1 MSMSPKASIVVLA
14 WNGGD
19 EVKAFV
25 ESFRQHPPKVPTE
38 LIMVDNASTDGTV
51 EMLEEFES
59 EKHPKNVTVKLIC
72 NRENL
77 GYAKG
82 NNTAL
87 PHITGE
93 YTLFLNQDIVLT
105 EGTIDTL
112 VEFLDQDEV
121 GEYGA
126 ISPQLRYPDGSIQKS
141 VRELPSPKSMIG
153 NYLKMNWDDEFD
165 YTVSQDCEQPMASAI
180 LIRSD
185 LLQKIG
191 GFDTDPM
198 VWLFFNDV
206 DLSKKILEEGYKI
219 YYLADVYLYHGH
231 GQSTK
236 KVHSLKKLKLWHQ
249 GMYYYFRKWHVKK
262 KRFIPILASFTLVSF
277 IGLYIRNEVR
287 KRK

>member
-1 MSMSPKASIVVLA
+1 MSKSPKLSTVVLA
-14 WNGGD
+14 WNGGE
-19 EVKAFV
+19 EVKEFID
-25 ESFRQHPPKVPTE
+25 SFRKFPPKTTTE
-38 LIMVDNASTDGTV
+38 LILVDNASTDGTV
-51 EMLEEFES
+51 ELLEEFET
-59 EKHPKNVTVKLIC
+59 EKHPNNVSIKLIC

-105 EGTIDTL
+105 DGTIDAL
-112 VEFLDQDEV
+112 VEFLDQDEAH
-121 GEYGA
+121 EYGA
-126 ISPQLRYPDGSIQKS
+126 ISPQLRYPDGTIQKS
-141 VRELPSPKSMIG
+141 VRELPTPKSMIG
-153 NYLKMNWDDEFD
+153 NYLKFGWDDEFD
-165 YTVSQDCEQPMASAI
+165 YSTSQDCEQPMASAI
-180 LIRSD
+180 MIRTD

-219 YYLADVYLYHGH
+219 YYLADVFLYHGH

-249 GMYYYFRKWHVKK
+249 GMYYYFRKWHVK
-262 KRFIPILASFTLVSF
+262 RWIFIPVLASLTMVSF
-277 IGLYIRNEVR
+277 LGLYLRNEVR